1 NAEDGI
7 RDRNVTGVQTC
18 ALPIAVVSFQR
29 VFEILDLVPYIRE
42 PEQPR
47 RLPAGGLD
55 VVFDHVDFAYPSAEQ
70 VSLASL
76 EDVTVLD
83 SRGGDEVIH
92 DLSLTIPAGHTVALV
107 GSSGAGKS
115 TIASLLPRLY
125 DVTGGSI
132 RIGGVD
138 VRDLSFSDLREA
150 VGVVTQDGHV
160 FHESIRANLAL
171 VNPDATEEQ
180 MRDAIDRAQL
190 TSVIDALPDGLD
202 TVVGERGYRLSGGE
216 RQRLTIARMLLAAPD
231 IVVLDEATSA
241 LDSTNEAAIQQ
252 ALAQAM
258 SGRTALVI
266 AHRLSTVRQADT
278 ILVVEAGRIVAAGR
292 ARRSGTAASIKCPRR
307 YAAFER
313 STSARSLGR
322 ALSGSN
328 SGYAGAFVRFVA
340 IFPVFGATTT
350 LTGCLCA

>member
-1 NAEDGI
+1 FADRAGQVRDIGVKVAMLQSTFVSSLTLVSALALALVYGVGGARAVVGNLNAGQV
-7 RDRNVTGVQTC
+7 VTL
-18 ALPIAVVSFQR
+18 ALLLTGLYNTLTILAEARMDIMSGVVSFQS

-138 VRDLSFSDLREA
+138 VRDLSFSDLRE
-150 VGVVTQDGHV
+150 
-160 FHESIRANLAL
+160 
-171 VNPDATEEQ
+171 
-180 MRDAIDRAQL
+180 
-190 TSVIDALPDGLD
+190 
-202 TVVGERGYRLSGGE
+202 
-216 RQRLTIARMLLAAPD
+216 
-231 IVVLDEATSA
+231 
-241 LDSTNEAAIQQ
+241 
-252 ALAQAM
+252 
-258 SGRTALVI
+258 
-266 AHRLSTVRQADT
+266 
-278 ILVVEAGRIVAAGR
+278 
-292 ARRSGTAASIKCPRR
+292 
-307 YAAFER
+307 
-313 STSARSLGR
+313 
-322 ALSGSN
+322 
-328 SGYAGAFVRFVA
+328 
-340 IFPVFGATTT
+340 
-350 LTGCLCA
+350 